1 LSLGVQNLAIVKAKR
16 YYSTKS
22 IDKVLF
28 ELGDIDN
35 NESVKF
41 NSLEQACVRS
51 AERGARS
58 AERGARSAE
67 RGAQIK
73 FKYLGVSGVY
83 MLTSKSEKSRFYIG
97 SAKH

>member
-1 LSLGVQNLAIVKAKR
+1 MIYNYWWQISADNLSNLDSPKKFPSSSYNLSLGVQNLAIVKAKR

-51 AERGARS
+51 
-58 AERGARSAE
+58 
-67 RGAQIK
+67 
-73 FKYLGVSGVY
+73 
-83 MLTSKSEKSRFYIG
+83 TN
-97 SAKH
+97 